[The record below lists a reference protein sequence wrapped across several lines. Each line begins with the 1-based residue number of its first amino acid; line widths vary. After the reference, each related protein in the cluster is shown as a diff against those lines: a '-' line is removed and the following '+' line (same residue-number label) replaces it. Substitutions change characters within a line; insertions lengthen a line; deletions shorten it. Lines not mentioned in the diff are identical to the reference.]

1 MFFGKSKKKKETV
14 KCLNC
19 KSGLDEEFNFCP
31 YCGLSLTDKEKEMK
45 NFGLLGRNEFAD
57 KTSANTMLAQEGFG
71 FSDKM
76 FNALF
81 STLMKSMEKQL
92 KEADKEI
99 ANNISNAKITPV
111 PGGFS
116 ISIGPMTNKPIQEKP
131 KPTTSRKGPTAEQL
145 KKISSL
151 PRKLAKSNVKRLGNK
166 IVYELG
172 MEGVRS
178 PEDIFVSKLEKGY
191 EIKALSDKH
200 LYVNTIPLDL
210 PVKTFKI
217 EKDKITVEFKTDY

>member
-1 MFFGKSKKKKETV
+1 
-14 KCLNC
+14 
-19 KSGLDEEFNFCP
+19 
-31 YCGLSLTDKEKEMK
+31 
-45 NFGLLGRNEFAD
+45 
-57 KTSANTMLAQEGFG
+57 
-71 FSDKM
+71 
-76 FNALF
+76 
-81 STLMKSMEKQL
+81 
-92 KEADKEI
+92 
-99 ANNISNAKITPV
+99 
-111 PGGFS
+111 
-116 ISIGPMTNKPIQEKP
+116 MTNKPAQEKP

-200 LYVNTIPLDL
+200 FYVNTIPLDL